1 MFKKVKTPQD
11 LVVLIIGFFTIF
23 AGLTAGMAIAALV
36 VKVGEELDKL
46 LF

>member
-11 LVVLIIGFFTIF
+11 LALLIIGFFTIF
-23 AGLTAGMAIAALV
+23 AGLTAFMVIAALII
-36 VKVGEELDKL
+36 KVAGELDKL